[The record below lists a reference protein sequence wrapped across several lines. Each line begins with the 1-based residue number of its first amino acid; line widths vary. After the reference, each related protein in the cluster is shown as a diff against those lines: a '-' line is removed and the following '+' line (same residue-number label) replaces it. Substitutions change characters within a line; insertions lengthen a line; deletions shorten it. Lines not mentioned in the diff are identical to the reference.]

1 MIEVRSEKSLLRFRT
16 QSQTPSK
23 GRLLCEHCLLVKF
36 KGRQTVLFP
45 TQAFSA
51 EIVSYK
57 SLKTKKSRF
66 VLNVKK
72 NIRFSIFTMVIF
84 YNSRATIVEYNQGI
98 YIINAKRVLLV
109 FYLISLNLFLIFTP
123 NQIKCKIKWVQIFFS
138 YICACQNDYCA

>member
-98 YIINAKRVLLV
+98 YIINAKRVLFGIL
-109 FYLISLNLFLIFTP
+109 LNLFEFLSHFHTKP
-123 NQIKCKIKWVQIFFS
+123 NQVQNQMGSKFFFL
-138 YICACQNDYCA
+138 YLCLPK